1 MAIIE
6 RNRVAMVVKD
16 GKIIQ
21 VLSSH
26 PILFDVIDLDKED
39 DAELLSEFENLD
51 ALTELLPYQTQL

>member
-51 ALTELLPYQTQL
+51 TLTELLPYQTEI